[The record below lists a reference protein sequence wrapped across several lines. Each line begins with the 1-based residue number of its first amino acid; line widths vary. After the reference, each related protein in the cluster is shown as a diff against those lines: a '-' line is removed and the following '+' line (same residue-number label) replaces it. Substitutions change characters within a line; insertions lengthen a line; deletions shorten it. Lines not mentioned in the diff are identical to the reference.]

1 MFSTFVPGTP
11 TPQGSKRA
19 FVVRGRAVVAESAGQ
34 KLKTWRATIGQTID
48 QQLDTVRDIS
58 TEPVTD
64 PVHIKLE
71 FYIAAPKQAPP
82 SHRWHRK
89 RPDLDKLIRA
99 VLDELSGRLIV
110 DDSQVA
116 SIIATKELERNGR
129 TGVRINL
136 TRLKDL

>member
-1 MFSTFVPGTP
+1 MTMFATFVPGTP

-34 KLKTWRATIGQTID
+34 KLKTWRATIGATID
-48 QQLDTVRDIS
+48 EQLPTG

-71 FYIAAPKQAPP
+71 FYIAAPKQAPAA
-82 SHRWHRK
+82 HRWHRK

-116 SIIATKELERNGR
+116 SIIATKELERSGR

-136 TRLKDL
+136 TPLKDL